1 MNEEYHHSIT
11 VYPNGNIY
19 GGELDEKAGMSEKL
33 FASNAFKA
41 KAIWNNP
48 LSAKEKGLVAR
59 TNSNP
64 ELTGLFS
71 RVWNDPTQS
80 INGLMAT
87 TTIANSE
94 NLTHLQ
100 LIRLFPQAQGMPI
113 DYFWLDNMFLKRD
126 IPQLEFRES
135 FHDATQTA
143 EYLDRL
149 EESKVTKTN
158 YDEIKYDLRKLV
170 DKVYTPIE
178 DILRTIINPQT
189 IDLSLLQWG
198 MKRRRNQEALE
209 EGLNKIGNPQGTIG
223 NFADIGANYHSTN
236 RSASELNDLFVQ
248 FLRTEDVPI
257 THVAMNNKLF
267 QEYTENTWTKSG
279 PNDINAQRFS
289 NGGVTTL
296 PGFSDGKI
304 AVIDSSLPDNTIFAV
319 NKALGLRL
327 GEGPKIM
334 RRYRDEERDA
344 EAIKVIDFNQYI
356 SVNDQITKINR
367 NFGMTITVAA

>member
-1 MNEEYHHSIT
+1 MNDQYHKSIT
-11 VYPNGNIY
+11 IFPSGSIY
-19 GGELDEKAGMSEKL
+19 AGEHARDG
-33 FASNAFKA
+33 
-41 KAIWNNP
+41 
-48 LSAKEKGLVAR
+48 EKGLQAKYLGRYNWNKQLDTKKGLVSKTTT
-59 TNSNP
+59 TNELNGLFSKVWKDQTQS
-64 ELTGLFS
+64 LTGLTS
-71 RVWNDPTQS
+71 
-80 INGLMAT
+80 A
-87 TTIANSE
+87 TTIANSD

-100 LIRLFPQAQGMPI
+100 LIRLFPEAQGMPI

-143 EYLDRL
+143 EYLDRM
-149 EESKVTKTN
+149 EESKATKTN
-158 YDEIKYDLRKLV
+158 YDEIKYDLKKLT

-189 IDLSLLQWG
+189 IDLAVFQWG

-209 EGLNKIGNPQGTIG
+209 QGLKKIGNSNTTVG
-223 NFADIGANYHSTN
+223 NFADVGANYHSTN
-236 RSASELNDLFVQ
+236 RSASELNDAFVQ
-248 FLRTEDVPI
+248 FLRSEDVPI
-257 THVAMNNKLF
+257 THLAMNNKLF

-304 AVIDSSLPDNTIFAV
+304 VVIDSAIDDNKIYAV
-319 NKALGLRL
+319 NKQLGLRL

-344 EAIKVIDFNQYI
+344 EAIKVLDFNQYI
-356 SVNDQITKINR
+356 AVNDQITKIDR
-367 NFGMTITVAA
+367 FFGMTITVEA

>member
-1 MNEEYHHSIT
+1 MNEEYHKSIT
-11 VYPNGNIY
+11 IFPNGNIY
-19 GGELDEKAGMSEKL
+19 AGEHVESGEKG
-33 FASNAFKA
+33 
-41 KAIWNNP
+41 
-48 LSAKEKGLVAR
+48 LSAKYLGKSNWNKSLLSKETK
-59 TNSNP
+59 TNTNAS
-64 ELTGLFS
+64 LTGLMETVS
-71 RVWNDPTQS
+71 ENPMQS
-80 INGLMAT
+80 INGLMAAT
-87 TTIANSE
+87 SIANSE

-100 LIRLFPQAQGMPI
+100 LVRLFPQAQGMPI

-143 EYLDRL
+143 EYLDRM

-158 YDEIKYDLRKLV
+158 YDEIKYNLKKLV

-198 MKRRRNQEALE
+198 MKRRRNQEALTQ
-209 EGLNKIGNPQGTIG
+209 GLEKIGNTQGAIG
-223 NFADIGANYHSTN
+223 SFSDIGSNYHSIN

-248 FLRTEDVPI
+248 FLRAEDVPI

-279 PNDINAQRFS
+279 PADINAQRLS
-289 NGGVTTL
+289 NGGVVTL
-296 PGFSDGKI
+296 PGFSDGKV
-304 AVIDSSLPDNTIFAV
+304 AVVDSAIPDNTIFAV

-344 EAIKVIDFNQYI
+344 EAIKVLDFNEYI
-356 SVNDQITKINR
+356 AVNDQVTKINR
-367 NFGMTITVAA
+367 NFGMTITIA

>member
-1 MNEEYHHSIT
+1 MNEQYHHSIT
-11 VYPNGNIY
+11 IYPNGSIY
-19 GGELDEKAGMSEKL
+19 GGELDEKGGMSEGL
-33 FASNAFKA
+33 FASTALKA

-48 LSAKEKGLVAR
+48 LVAKEKGLVAR
-59 TNSNP
+59 TNTNS

-71 RVWNDPTQS
+71 KAWSDPSQS
-80 INGLMAT
+80 LEGLIAAT
-87 TTIANSE
+87 SIANSE

-100 LIRLFPQAQGMPI
+100 LIRLFPEAQGKPI
-113 DYFWLDNMFLKRD
+113 DYFWLDEMFLKRD

-135 FHDATQTA
+135 FHDVTQTA
-143 EYLDRL
+143 EYLDRM
-149 EESKVTKTN
+149 EESKSTKTN

-209 EGLNKIGNPQGTIG
+209 QGLKKIGNPQGAIG
-223 NFADIGANYHSTN
+223 SFSDIGANYHSVN

-248 FLRTEDVPI
+248 FLRAEDVPI
-257 THVAMNNKLF
+257 THLAMNNKLF

-296 PGFSDGKI
+296 PGFSDGKT
-304 AVIDSSLPDNTIFAV
+304 AVIDSAIPDNTIYAS
-319 NKALGLRL
+319 NKQLGLRL

-334 RRYRDEERDA
+334 RRYRDEEKDA
-344 EAIKVIDFNQYI
+344 EAIKVVDFNQYI
-356 SVNDQITKINR
+356 AVNDQISKIDR
-367 NFGMTITVAA
+367 NFGMTITVA

>member
-1 MNEEYHHSIT
+1 MNDQYHKSIT
-11 VYPNGNIY
+11 IFPNGSIY
-19 GGELDEKAGMSEKL
+19 EGEHARDG
-33 FASNAFKA
+33 
-41 KAIWNNP
+41 
-48 LSAKEKGLVAR
+48 EKGLQAKYLGRYNWNKSVESKKGLVSK
-59 TNSNP
+59 TTTTT
-64 ELTGLFS
+64 ELNTLFTKA
-71 RVWNDPTQS
+71 WNDPTQS
-80 INGLMAT
+80 LNGLMAA
-87 TTIANSE
+87 TTIANSD

-100 LIRLFPQAQGMPI
+100 LIRLFPEAQGMPI

-143 EYLDRL
+143 EYLDRM
-149 EESKVTKTN
+149 EESKSTKTN
-158 YDEIKYDLRKLV
+158 YDEIKYDLKKLT

-189 IDLSLLQWG
+189 IDLSLFLWG

-209 EGLNKIGNPQGTIG
+209 EGLQKIGNAQGPIG
-223 NFADIGANYHSTN
+223 SFADIGANFHSTN

-248 FLRTEDVPI
+248 FLRAEDVPI

-279 PNDINAQRFS
+279 PTDLNAQRYS

-304 AVIDSSLPDNTIFAV
+304 AVIDSAIPDNTIFAV
-319 NKALGLRL
+319 NKQLGLRL

-344 EAIKVIDFNQYI
+344 EAIKVLDFNQYI
-356 SVNDQITKINR
+356 SVNDQITKIDR
-367 NFGMTITVAA
+367 NFGMTITVSV